1 MLSIP
6 IRWAHSSCQRIRIVH
21 AFRKRKTF
29 RICMPDQITEI
40 SQLKWQWAMRYHC
53 TSSQYF
59 FDLTISFSPIVYTF
73 ALSTKQIIFLFFC
86 FFACETTKNHTYN
99 RICRTRKN
107 IGMKPASLVID
118 AVNRWSI
125 NNSARKLRRFTAAI
139 VMTHNS
145 HHVAMAVAKYFVL
158 VRIIHTN
165 IFDHTFV
172 VPFLFLFSGCV
183 AFDGVDVFVLF
194 PFPFVR
200 LFLCRRSERIRLFRF
215 PYDFVILFVI
225 LVVLVVFLMRTF
237 ISILCVFHTLSPPPS
252 APAVVCVNVCTYVS
266 SNIITFDFILCP
278 SYYYLFTTVSSQNV
292 KPVWHTQIEFRCVCH
307 IHILSLKSFLH
318 SICFAFALY
327 IQLATS

>member
-1 MLSIP
+1 M
-6 IRWAHSSCQRIRIVH
+6 
-21 AFRKRKTF
+21 
-29 RICMPDQITEI
+29 
-40 SQLKWQWAMRYHC
+40 C
-53 TSSQYF
+53 TH
-59 FDLTISFSPIVYTF
+59 DP
-73 ALSTKQIIFLFFC
+73 
-86 FFACETTKNHTYN
+86 TTKNHTYN

-237 ISILCVFHTLSPPPS
+237 ISILCVFHTLSPPPLL
-252 APAVVCVNVCTYVS
+252 P
-266 SNIITFDFILCP
+266 L
-278 SYYYLFTTVSSQNV
+278 LF
-292 KPVWHTQIEFRCVCH
+292 
-307 IHILSLKSFLH
+307 
-318 SICFAFALY
+318 A
-327 IQLATS
+327 